1 MQEELP
7 VAVPADADTG
17 VAEECRELAL
27 DLLALLG
34 ELDSAR
40 WRSELEL
47 AVRDHV
53 ARIQLRTDRLRKA
66 DLLADTLRQSLD
78 ELVEVIRACLP
89 ARDLPREQLYRAWD
103 DFRHHLQPAYEG
115 ICNALAE
122 QSIVVPTR
130 RPTNY
135 ARNVLHF
142 GSALLAMAIVHW
154 LLSPTAML
162 VVGGALAT
170 WAWSME
176 AGRRVHPAVNRF
188 LMWVLGPFAHP
199 HESYRVNSATW
210 YCTALFLLALFGSK
224 LLVLVAIGVLGF
236 ADPMAAVIGRRF
248 GTVKL
253 VNGRSLQGSL
263 TFFLTG
269 VAVAAPTIAWT
280 RPELHPTEVL
290 AISAAASAL
299 SAVAE
304 LFSLRI
310 DDNLSIPIAAAFGAG
325 LTAMALGIAF

>member
-1 MQEELP
+1 
-7 VAVPADADTG
+7 
-17 VAEECRELAL
+17 
-27 DLLALLG
+27 
-34 ELDSAR
+34 
-40 WRSELEL
+40 
-47 AVRDHV
+47 
-53 ARIQLRTDRLRKA
+53 
-66 DLLADTLRQSLD
+66 
-78 ELVEVIRACLP
+78 
-89 ARDLPREQLYRAWD
+89 
-103 DFRHHLQPAYEG
+103 
-115 ICNALAE
+115 
-122 QSIVVPTR
+122 SIVVPTR

-236 ADPMAAVIGRRF
+236 ADPMPTAPPRLDRATEGMGVWVVGAEP
-248 GTVKL
+248 
-253 VNGRSLQGSL
+253 
-263 TFFLTG
+263 TG
-269 VAVAAPTIAWT
+269 DF
-280 RPELHPTEVL
+280 
-290 AISAAASAL
+290 AASAYDRIVIGSL
-299 SAVAE
+299 RGRPADVDGDTARRVISAVADLAADGTPVVHDISNGGLAVALSE
-304 LFSLRI
+304 IAIRSGIGFTLDDLDASALFDETPLRAI
-310 DDNLSIPIAAAFGAG
+310 VVADAAPDTPIACTRIGTMGGDALDFGSAGSLLLAEATAIWTAA
-325 LTAMALGIAF
+325 LPRRMA